1 MSQGTLDRPAMQEL
15 EDAIQKAI
23 KKVGGTKENDICKY
37 LPAKEGG
44 YLHHFTLRKMK
55 GESPDELKAMI
66 QKYIHKVER
75 PLRVA
80 PKPRA
85 ARGSRKRRDQIAL
98 TRPMLE
104 RMLNVARLVGDK
116 EMIAMLSPKRPVAA
130 IRRELL
136 KSIRDGRADQ
146 ELWDA
151 WKDACSMKQLEET
164 AK

>member
-1 MSQGTLDRPAMQEL
+1 MSQGTLDRPALQEL
-15 EDAIQKAI
+15 EDTIQKAI
-23 KKVGGTKENDICKY
+23 KKVGGKKENDICKY

-116 EMIAMLSPKRPVAA
+116 EMIAMLSPKRPAAA

-136 KSIRDGRADQ
+136 KSVRDGRADQ

-164 AK
+164 SK

>member
-1 MSQGTLDRPAMQEL
+1 MDQGTLDRPKSFEL

-23 KKVGGTKENDICKY
+23 KKVDGTKENDICKY

-55 GESPDELKAMI
+55 NEAPEELISMI
-66 QKYIHKVER
+66 QTYIHKADR
-75 PLRVA
+75 PSRVA

-85 ARGSRKRRDQIAL
+85 ARGSRKRRDQVAL

-116 EMIAMLSPKRPVAA
+116 EMIAMLSPKRPLAA

-136 KSIRDGRADQ
+136 KSVRDGRADQ

-151 WKDACSMKQLEET
+151 WKDACSMKQFEET
-164 AK
+164 SK

>member
-1 MSQGTLDRPAMQEL
+1 MDQGTLDRPKSFEL
-15 EDAIQKAI
+15 EDTIQKAI
-23 KKVGGTKENDICKY
+23 KKVDGTKENDICKY

-55 GESPDELKAMI
+55 NEAPEELISMI
-66 QKYIHKVER
+66 QKYIHKADR

-85 ARGSRKRRDQIAL
+85 ARGSRKRRDQVAL

-116 EMIAMLSPKRPVAA
+116 EMIAMLSPKRPLAA

-136 KSIRDGRADQ
+136 KSVRDGRADQ

-151 WKDACSMKQLEET
+151 WKDACSMKQFEET
-164 AK
+164 SK